1 MTSRDC
7 GQHRHHAQWEEAV
20 MSQEH
25 EHQAPQ
31 HPNYMALCM
40 MYGMMLGA
48 GLGLVIGIALD
59 NIALGIPLGAGAGM
73 TTGLS
78 LGTAL
83 DQRNKDDNVRR
94 DRKKMDQKGAQ
105 Q

>member
-1 MTSRDC
+1 
-7 GQHRHHAQWEEAV
+7 

-25 EHQAPQ
+25 EHQAAQ
-31 HPNYMALCM
+31 QSNYVALCLM
-40 MYGMMLGA
+40 VGMMLGA
-48 GLGLVIGIALD
+48 GLGLVFGIALD

-73 TTGLS
+73 TIGLS
-78 LGTAL
+78 VGTAL
-83 DQRNKDDNVRR
+83 EQHNKDADVRR